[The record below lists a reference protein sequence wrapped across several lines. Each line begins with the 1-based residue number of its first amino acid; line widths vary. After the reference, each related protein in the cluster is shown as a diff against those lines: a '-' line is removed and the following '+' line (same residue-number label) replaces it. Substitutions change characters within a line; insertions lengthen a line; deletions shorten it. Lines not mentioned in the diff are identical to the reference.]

1 MGLIL
6 GVSGSEVPDNRISA
20 ATRELLREIRADA
33 DPEARLITE
42 KAAPGS
48 KGEIVSIGQ
57 IALALVTGG
66 AVGKLIECVF
76 TFLSRNKTLRIELTG
91 ENGAKLAINAEFVS
105 RHGIDQS
112 TRIAEEFL
120 AKRN

>member
-1 MGLIL
+1 MGLLL
-6 GVSGSEVPDNRISA
+6 GVSGSEVEDEHIGS

-33 DPEARLITE
+33 DPQARLMTG
-42 KAAPGS
+42 KPAPGS
-48 KGEIVSIGQ
+48 KGDAVSIGQ

-76 TFLSRNKTLRIELTG
+76 TFLGRNKKLQIEITNEG
-91 ENGAKLAINAEFVS
+91 GAKLTVNAEYVN
-105 RHGIDQS
+105 RYGMDQA
-112 TRIAEEFL
+112 TKLAEEFL